1 MTCSR
6 AIVLTLSFLLA
17 ASSLTAAQTAPGNQ
31 GSHTSQSGG
40 QSQSP
45 ARFSEMKPFE
55 QYVAYWTTEP
65 GWRTELQL
73 RNNLDPG
80 ELTVTPA
87 LRMADG
93 TETALPPVT
102 IKSAEVASLDVSDAV
117 LKAAPRLVG
126 TYGSLVLR
134 YRATVHRALYAAVMV
149 RIDGRPIAFHLDAYS
164 HNLSPGRASR
174 EGIWWL
180 PRESVSDFLILAN
193 AGDQKL
199 VPTLTVYDSGGKA
212 WHQQLSLG
220 PHQTQ
225 RLSVRTLLQRAGLS
239 GRYGGIKIDGADTG
253 GYLDSAHLLFDEVG
267 GFSANMKM
275 FNHDPDIPLSSHLFG
290 DVKEW
295 TTRAPMLALSDPD
308 PALGFPA
315 GTALQPKVLVR
326 NTSAGSFTAHIS
338 FNWRS
343 ATASG
348 KTPPMDLA
356 LKANATQAVDVAA
369 LQAQKLI
376 PADAYWAAVVISA
389 PIQPDDLM
397 AIAASYDQT
406 GRYGAQTPFSDQLAS
421 HWEGGKWE
429 VDSMHDSLLTVGNGG
444 NKPAKAQLTIL
455 YNQGSG
461 QYQVEQMLAPDEQML
476 VDFGKL
482 IRNQVPDKNGHVLP
496 PDLTSGAYRLRD
508 LEHNPLG
515 ALYEG
520 KVIVDKTYGHAAYGC
535 GVCCGPDAPLMA
547 FDPLAVSID
556 DYADQYVQ
564 ALNSCG
570 GGVQDFTDDFSTW
583 WTGNT
588 AIATA
593 NKNSIHGVAAGTTNH
608 YAESDPMYWGIRK
621 AFNSCPISRPQTTA
635 GTNVIDFKVT
645 GKSYI
650 FVGSDPN
657 ELYGNH
663 YTFTNRAGTEPPQP
677 PGGTCCAASS
687 DTSDTV
693 SQTGSNPPIFQFTTL
708 NQSTTVGDRTLTFEY
723 DLSSGEGASQQMSVT
738 AREFAYATNNSP
750 SNTCTLGYG
759 TNRTYTYAVYTNPDH
774 TAVLS
779 TDGISGTA
787 VSESFNPS
795 LTCETITGNGSLNAN
810 AQFSDN
816 ITSVCSSAPLTCT
829 QTSTQTIKVAGY
841 PIRTNALQWTS
852 TGVTYTSEGP
862 TQ

>member
-1 MTCSR
+1 MARTALHATS
-6 AIVLTLSFLLA
+6 A
-17 ASSLTAAQTAPGNQ
+17 ASLLLLCSTLLHAQSA
-31 GSHTSQSGG
+31 
-40 QSQSP
+40 P
-45 ARFSEMKPFE
+45 ARHSEISAYE

-80 ELTVTPA
+80 ELTVAPA
-87 LRMADG
+87 LRTADG

-102 IKSAEVASLDVSDAV
+102 IKSGDVASLDVGDTV

-180 PRESVSDFLILAN
+180 PRESVTDFLILAN
-193 AGDQKL
+193 SGDQKL
-199 VPTLTVYDSGGKA
+199 VPTLTLYDSSGKA

-239 GRYGGIKIDGADTG
+239 GRYGGIKIDGADTA

-290 DVKEW
+290 GVKEW

-326 NTSAGSFTAHIS
+326 NTSARPFTAHIR

-356 LKANATQAVDVAA
+356 LKPNATQAMEVAA

-444 NKPAKAQLTIL
+444 NKPAKAELTIL

-482 IRNQVPDKNGHVLP
+482 IRNQILDKNGHVLP
-496 PDLTSGAYRLRD
+496 PDLTSGAYRIRD

-535 GVCCGPDAPLMA
+535 GVCCGPDAPTMA
-547 FDPLAVSID
+547 FDPLGVSID

-564 ALNSCG
+564 ALDSCG
-570 GGVQDFTDDFSTW
+570 GGVQDFTGDFPTW
-583 WTGNT
+583 WTGDT

-621 AFNSCPISRPQTTA
+621 AFNICPVSRPQTTA
-635 GTNVIDFKVT
+635 GTKVERPDHLTVLSDSQQTVNCGSNPSSRVRQITYNVIDTAGSRMQVPFSLKENVPTNIVSSCNQQVVHT
-645 GKSYI
+645 GATCTSNIVYEP
-650 FVGSDPN
+650 GALG
-657 ELYGNH
+657 E
-663 YTFTNRAGTEPPQP
+663 FTDFLS
-677 PGGTCCAASS
+677 PGCPSS
-687 DTSDTV
+687 PTITVCGFQFV
-693 SQTGSNPPIFQFTTL
+693 SQQWQWCPTTGVPVSIGTIGPVNAQNTL
-708 NQSTTVGDRTLTFEY
+708 INVDG
-723 DLSSGEGASQQMSVT
+723 
-738 AREFAYATNNSP
+738 N
-750 SNTCTLGYG
+750 TLGFTPG
-759 TNRTYTYAVYTNPDH
+759 TTFP
-774 TAVLS
+774 
-779 TDGISGTA
+779 
-787 VSESFNPS
+787 
-795 LTCETITGNGSLNAN
+795 
-810 AQFSDN
+810 
-816 ITSVCSSAPLTCT
+816 
-829 QTSTQTIKVAGY
+829 K
-841 PIRTNALQWTS
+841 
-852 TGVTYTSEGP
+852 
-862 TQ
+862 

>member
-6 AIVLTLSFLLA
+6 AIVFTLSFFLA
-17 ASSLTAAQTAPGNQ
+17 ASSLPTAQTAPGNQ
-31 GSHTSQSGG
+31 SSHTSQSGG

-65 GWRTELQL
+65 GWSTELQL

-80 ELTVTPA
+80 KLTVTPA

-102 IKSAEVASLDVSDAV
+102 IKSGEVASLDVGDAV

-212 WHQQLSLG
+212 WHQQLSLE

-239 GRYGGIKIDGADTG
+239 GRYGGIKIDGADTA

-275 FNHDPDIPLSSHLFG
+275 FNHDPDISLSSHLFG
-290 DVKEW
+290 GVKEW

-326 NTSAGSFTAHIS
+326 NTSARPFTAHIR

-343 ATASG
+343 AMASG

-356 LKANATQAVDVAA
+356 LKPNATQAVDVGA

-429 VDSMHDSLLTVGNGG
+429 VDSMHDSLLTAGNGG
-444 NKPAKAQLTIL
+444 NKPAKAELTIL
-455 YNQGSG
+455 YNQGSE
-461 QYQVEQMLAPDEQML
+461 QYQIEQMLAPDEQML

-508 LEHNPLG
+508 LEHNPVG

-535 GVCCGPDAPLMA
+535 GVCCGPDAPTMA

-583 WTGNT
+583 WTGDT

-635 GTNVIDFKVT
+635 NTNVQACPSSSSIGPISPESLSKVLATYKTGLGSVVGVNFSPAAPSGLEIAETLSKGTNTCPQGFPTNVCT
-645 GKSYI
+645 T
-650 FVGSDPN
+650 N
-657 ELYGNH
+657 GN
-663 YTFTNRAGTEPPQP
+663 
-677 PGGTCCAASS
+677 
-687 DTSDTV
+687 
-693 SQTGSNPPIFQFTTL
+693 L
-708 NQSTTVGDRTLTFEY
+708 N
-723 DLSSGEGASQQMSVT
+723 
-738 AREFAYATNNSP
+738 
-750 SNTCTLGYG
+750 
-759 TNRTYTYAVYTNPDH
+759 
-774 TAVLS
+774 TAVLTVGAS
-779 TDGISGTA
+779 GTAIDGTPLPATANTLWDEHVVASPSSLLGSSGTCSISCGQQYWCAKTAIGNYTVTYTFKTGTISGTP
-787 VSESFNPS
+787 V
-795 LTCETITGNGSLNAN
+795 
-810 AQFSDN
+810 
-816 ITSVCSSAPLTCT
+816 
-829 QTSTQTIKVAGY
+829 
-841 PIRTNALQWTS
+841 TN
-852 TGVTYTSEGP
+852 VTATV
-862 TQ
+862 Q

>member
-1 MTCSR
+1 M
-6 AIVLTLSFLLA
+6 
-17 ASSLTAAQTAPGNQ
+17 
-31 GSHTSQSGG
+31 
-40 QSQSP
+40 
-45 ARFSEMKPFE
+45 
-55 QYVAYWTTEP
+55 
-65 GWRTELQL
+65 
-73 RNNLDPG
+73 
-80 ELTVTPA
+80 
-87 LRMADG
+87 
-93 TETALPPVT
+93 
-102 IKSAEVASLDVSDAV
+102 
-117 LKAAPRLVG
+117 
-126 TYGSLVLR
+126 
-134 YRATVHRALYAAVMV
+134 
-149 RIDGRPIAFHLDAYS
+149 
-164 HNLSPGRASR
+164 
-174 EGIWWL
+174 
-180 PRESVSDFLILAN
+180 SDFLILAN

-212 WHQQLSLG
+212 WRQQLSLG

-239 GRYGGIKIDGADTG
+239 GRYGGIKIDGADTA

-290 DVKEW
+290 GVKEW

-326 NTSAGSFTAHIS
+326 NTSARPFTAHIR

-348 KTPPMDLA
+348 KTPPIDLA
-356 LKANATQAVDVAA
+356 LKPNATQAVDVAA

-444 NKPAKAQLTIL
+444 NKPAKAELTIL
-455 YNQGSG
+455 YNQGSE

-496 PDLTSGAYRLRD
+496 PELTSGAYRLRD

-535 GVCCGPDAPLMA
+535 GVCCGPDAPTMA

-583 WTGNT
+583 WTGDT

-608 YAESDPMYWGIRK
+608 YAQSDPMYWGIRK
-621 AFNSCPISRPQTTA
+621 ALNSCPVSRPQTTA
-635 GTNVIDFKVT
+635 GTNVC
-645 GKSYI
+645 
-650 FVGSDPN
+650 
-657 ELYGNH
+657 
-663 YTFTNRAGTEPPQP
+663 TFTITPA
-677 PGGTCCAASS
+677 
-687 DTSDTV
+687 
-693 SQTGSNPPIFQFTTL
+693 
-708 NQSTTVGDRTLTFEY
+708 
-723 DLSSGEGASQQMSVT
+723 
-738 AREFAYATNNSP
+738 
-750 SNTCTLGYG
+750 
-759 TNRTYTYAVYTNPDH
+759 
-774 TAVLS
+774 
-779 TDGISGTA
+779 SGTA
-787 VSESFNPS
+787 QDCTTGKLNSLNFVATPYPS
-795 LTCETITGNGSLNAN
+795 SCSYNASKSTCTTPTTRTGAIDLVNAQSPACSMDIQPTATVEYYAGPPPKSGSVGTITQGFTLDFNGQNVTKTVT
-810 AQFSDN
+810 AQ
-816 ITSVCSSAPLTCT
+816 IQCP
-829 QTSTQTIKVAGY
+829 
-841 PIRTNALQWTS
+841 
-852 TGVTYTSEGP
+852 
-862 TQ
+862 